1 MFFAFILAPL
11 IRIEDLGRA
20 VTGYRLV
27 QDRSDQRGI
36 HRIGEPIGEDR
47 FGVPVDDGGKIH
59 KTVLHRNI
67 GDITAP
73 DLVGMVVTTCFLSL

>member
-1 MFFAFILAPL
+1 
-11 IRIEDLGRA
+11 
-20 VTGYRLV
+20 
-27 QDRSDQRGI
+27 
-36 HRIGEPIGEDR
+36 
-47 FGVPVDDGGKIH
+47 VPVDDGGKIH